1 MTWVLREPKEQM
13 GAFREIQRDPEEDP
27 EQSPEECLPSWGSL
41 SNI

>member
-13 GAFREIQRDPEEDP
+13 GAFREIQRDPGEDP